1 MGEEPAANAERLIM
15 HPAFSVIFFTTAT
28 GAGYGLL
35 ALLGIWAALG
45 ALAPDRFLGFIA
57 LGLALTLITA
67 GLLSSTGH
75 LGHPERAWRAFSQWR
90 SSWLSREG
98 VASVATYVPAAV
110 FGIGWVI
117 LGRIDG
123 FVSIAGLVAAL
134 GALITV
140 FTTSMIYAS
149 LKPVAQWHSRFTAP
163 GYLIFAVM
171 TGAVLFN
178 AILRLFGDDARGAAI
193 PALVA
198 TAIGWGWKIAT
209 WRHNDALVPLT
220 TASSATGLPEGE
232 VRSVEWPHTEE
243 NYVLKE
249 MGYRIARK
257 HAAKLRLVV
266 HLLAFAAPLVLVAVS
281 LFTGGALGIAAAV
294 IAVIAQAPGMLAER
308 WLFFAEAKHAVTL
321 YYGR

>member
-1 MGEEPAANAERLIM
+1 M
-15 HPAFSVIFFTTAT
+15 HPALSVIFFTTAT

-35 ALLGIWAALG
+35 AVLGVSVALG
-45 ALAPDRFLGFIA
+45 ALAPDRALGFVG
-57 LGLALTLITA
+57 LGLALVLITA
-67 GLLSSTGH
+67 GLLSSTLH

-98 VASVATYVPAAV
+98 VMSVLTYIPAAI
-110 FGIGWVI
+110 FGVGWVF

-123 FVSIAGLVAAL
+123 FVAATGLVAAM
-134 GALITV
+134 GAVATV

-149 LKPVAQWHSRFTAP
+149 LKPIAQWHSRFTVP
-163 GYLIFAVM
+163 GYLIFALM

-178 AILRLFGDDARGAAI
+178 ALLRLFGEGAQAAGIVAALAI
-193 PALVA
+193 AV
-198 TAIGWGWKIAT
+198 GWGWKIAT
-209 WRHNDALVPLT
+209 WRHNDALSPET
-220 TASSATGLPEGE
+220 TLNSATGLKDGS
-232 VRSVEWPHTEE
+232 VRSIEWPHTEE

-257 HAAKLRLVV
+257 HAAKLRAFVQIC
-266 HLLAFAAPLVLVAVS
+266 AFAAPLVLTIVS
-281 LFTGGALGIAAAV
+281 LMTASWLGIAAVIVAV
-294 IAVIAQAPGMLAER
+294 VAQAPGILVER